1 MRPITTCA
9 PSHFDLVTRF
19 GAEKAF
25 DRYSPSVAA
34 EIRGYTGGELEHALD
49 CVTQVDT
56 TKMCYEALGRAG
68 GRYVALEPPNP
79 AVLLTRPHT
88 VKASWVLAFTTFG
101 LEVPLDGEYYREA
114 RPDERALNAE
124 GLRIVERLLPRGL
137 IDPHPVRILSGG
149 LEGVVRGVET
159 IATQPPSGYKMVYP
173 IDTL

>member
-9 PSHFDLVTRF
+9 PAHFDLVTRF

-25 DRYSPSVAA
+25 DRYSSTVAA
-34 EIRGYTGGELEHALD
+34 EIREYTDGELEHALD

-79 AVLLTRPHT
+79 AVLQTRSNT

-114 RPDERALNAE
+114 RPDERALNAQ

-137 IDPHPVRILSGG
+137 IDPHPIRILSGG